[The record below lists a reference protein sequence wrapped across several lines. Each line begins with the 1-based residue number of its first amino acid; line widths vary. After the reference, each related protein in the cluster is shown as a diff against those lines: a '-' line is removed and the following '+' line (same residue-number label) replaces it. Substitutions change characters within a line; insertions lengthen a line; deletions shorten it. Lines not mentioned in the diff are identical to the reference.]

1 MKSLIIYFSIHHGNT
16 EKIARAMAEVLSADL
31 VKSLEINP
39 EAPQEYDLI
48 GFGSGIYFGKHHSSL
63 FDLVGRLPNQKGR
76 KAFIFSTS
84 GLRKIRFVHDFDR
97 PLRKKLTM
105 KGFEVIGEFNC
116 RGWDTY
122 PLWVRPFKGINKG
135 KPGEKEL
142 EEAKHFAANL
152 KKC

>member
-1 MKSLIIYFSIHHGNT
+1 M
-16 EKIARAMAEVLSADL
+16 D
-31 VKSLEINP
+31 
-39 EAPQEYDLI
+39 
-48 GFGSGIYFGKHHSSL
+48 
-63 FDLVGRLPNQKGR
+63 
-76 KAFIFSTS
+76 
-84 GLRKIRFVHDFDR
+84 
-97 PLRKKLTM
+97 KLTM

-142 EEAKHFAANL
+142 EEAKRFAANL